1 MSKHKAIV
9 ERYRDGVLS
18 GDPEQ
23 VLSLVTDDVVWESLG
38 QVRVQGKDA
47 LRGVVQNKD
56 GVAAQGVVQR
66 PEITVDRLI
75 EEGDTVVA
83 TGRAALPL
91 PGGAKAEFLFCD
103 VFTFVG
109 DAISHLESYKVS
121 LTPPPQA
128 PQG

>member
-18 GDPEQ
+18 GDHEQ

-38 QVRVQGKDA
+38 QVRVQGKEA
-47 LRGVVQNKD
+47 LRGIVGNKD
-56 GVAAQGVVQR
+56 GVVEKDVVQR
-66 PEITVDRLI
+66 PKITVDRLI

-83 TGRAALPL
+83 TGRAALTL
-91 PGGAKAEFLFCD
+91 PTGATAEFLFCD

-121 LTPPPQA
+121 LGGPPQ
-128 PQG
+128 G

>member
-18 GDPEQ
+18 GDHEQ
-23 VLSLVTDDVVWESLG
+23 VLALVTDDVVWESLG
-38 QVRVQGKDA
+38 QLRVQGKDA

-56 GVAAQGVVQR
+56 DVVAEGVVQR
-66 PEITVDRLI
+66 PRITVDRLI

-83 TGRAALPL
+83 TGRAALVL
-91 PGGAKAEFLFCD
+91 PTGASAEFLFCD

-109 DAISHLESYKVS
+109 DAISHLESYKVP
-121 LTPPPQA
+121 LAPPR
-128 PQG
+128 QG